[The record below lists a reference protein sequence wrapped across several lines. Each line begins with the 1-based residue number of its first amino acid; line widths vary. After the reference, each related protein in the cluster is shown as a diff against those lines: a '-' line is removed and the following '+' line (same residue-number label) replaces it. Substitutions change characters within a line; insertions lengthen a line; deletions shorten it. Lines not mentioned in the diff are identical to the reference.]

1 MGYKHNPGVQKNM
14 QEKTTLSKM
23 SVIYKG
29 LVSGLAWLLV
39 FMAWIGIVAA
49 SRSFV
54 VAAKDYGVLDTR
66 TYLDAGLGYY
76 GLFSFGLAAIAVLFA
91 VKGNLKSDPR
101 LFRFFRLTFLTS
113 ILFLI
118 PILLSMV
125 MFVLSRG

>member
-1 MGYKHNPGVQKNM
+1 M